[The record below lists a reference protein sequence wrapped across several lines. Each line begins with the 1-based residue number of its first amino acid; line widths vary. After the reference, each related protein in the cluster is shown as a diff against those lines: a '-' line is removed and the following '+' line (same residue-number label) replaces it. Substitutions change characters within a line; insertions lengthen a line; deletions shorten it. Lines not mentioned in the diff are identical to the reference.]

1 MNALT
6 VPILLVNQALSPDPA
21 AAIAS
26 LRDLGPPGL
35 DALVE
40 HGRPGPAL
48 RTAMDLVGAQRDNV
62 CGLYWFTDLD
72 KARDAARAE
81 NKPIVSL
88 RLLGRLDEDLSCANS
103 RFIRTAIYA
112 NEQIATVLKDR
123 FILHW
128 QSVRPAPR
136 ITIDFGDGRRIER
149 TITGNSLHY
158 LLDIDGRPLEVLP
171 GLCGPGP
178 FLRWLEES
186 YGLFARLQ
194 LTPRP
199 QQRAWKL
206 RSHHAIAF
214 NRLVTSWQ
222 RDLAEIG
229 AADGAAP
236 LAEVVVRPT
245 ALAAAPVAV
254 TKALVEMPM
263 VAMMASLGD
272 RLAARTDQRLWP
284 DLAELYRDG
293 ARLAPSSVAVMAR
306 KTTVTPAMIDRFEQ
320 SLAEDAVRNE
330 YVFHRRI
337 HQWFAAGEVGSLPEL
352 TARIYDELFLTPDE
366 DPWLGLLPA
375 GIYAALEKNGVT
387 RP

>member
-1 MNALT
+1 MNTLT
-6 VPILLVNQALSPDPA
+6 VPILLVNQALSPDPT

-35 DALVE
+35 DAIIE
-40 HGRPGPAL
+40 HGEPGPAF
-48 RTAMDLVGAQRDNV
+48 RTAVDLVGAQRDNV
-62 CGLYWFTDLD
+62 CGLYWYTDLD
-72 KARDAARAE
+72 KARDAARAQG
-81 NKPIVSL
+81 KPILSL

-103 RFIRTAIYA
+103 RFLRTAIYA

-128 QSVRPAPR
+128 QSVRPVPR

-149 TITGNSLHY
+149 TITGNSLHH
-158 LLDIDGRPLEVLP
+158 LLDTEGRPLEVLP

-178 FLRWLEES
+178 FLSWAEAS

-194 LTPRP
+194 ATASLR
-199 QQRAWKL
+199 QRAREL
-206 RSHHAIAF
+206 RSHHVSAY
-214 NRLVTSWQ
+214 NGLVTSWQ
-222 RDLAEIG
+222 RDLATVG
-229 AADGAAP
+229 AADRAP
-236 LAEVVVRPT
+236 AVADVVVRPT
-245 ALAAAPVAV
+245 ALVAAPVAV
-254 TKALVEMPM
+254 TKALVEIPM

-272 RLAARTDQRLWP
+272 RLAARTDETLWP

-337 HQWFAAGEVGSLPEL
+337 HQWFAAGEVQSLPEL
-352 TARIYDELFLTPDE
+352 TERVYDELFLTPDE

-375 GIYAALEKNGVT
+375 GTYAALENNGV
-387 RP
+387 RDP

>member
-1 MNALT
+1 MNTLAI
-6 VPILLVNQALSPDPA
+6 PILLVNQALSPDPA

-26 LRDLGPPGL
+26 LRELGPPGL
-35 DALVE
+35 DAIIE
-40 HGRPGPAL
+40 HGQPGPAL

-62 CGLYWFTDLD
+62 CGLYWYTDLE

-88 RLLGRLDEDLSCANS
+88 RMLGRLDEELSCANS
-103 RFIRTAIYA
+103 RFLRTAIYA
-112 NEQIATVLKDR
+112 NPQIATVLKDR

-136 ITIDFGDGRRIER
+136 ITIDFGNGRRIER

-158 LLDIDGRPLEVLP
+158 LLDLEGRPLEVLP

-178 FLRWLEES
+178 FLRWLKES
-186 YGLFARLQ
+186 YGLFTRLQ
-194 LTPRP
+194 AAASPR
-199 QQRAWKL
+199 QRAWKL
-206 RSHHAIAF
+206 RRHHAIAF
-214 NRLVTSWQ
+214 NHLVTSWQ
-222 RDLAEIG
+222 RDMAAIG
-229 AADGAAP
+229 AADGTPP

-254 TKALVEMPM
+254 TKALVELPM
-263 VAMMASLGD
+263 VTTMASLGD
-272 RLAARTDQRLWP
+272 RLAARTNQTLWP

-293 ARLAPSSVAVMAR
+293 ARLTPSSIAVMTR
-306 KTTVTPAMIDRFEQ
+306 KTLVTPAMIDRFEQ

-330 YVFHRRI
+330 YVFGRRI
-337 HQWFAAGEVGSLPEL
+337 HQWFAAGETGSLPEL
-352 TARIYDELFLTPDE
+352 TSRIYGELFLTPDE

-375 GIYAALEKNGVT
+375 GIYAALEENGVT
-387 RP
+387 GP

>member
-1 MNALT
+1 MNTLT
-6 VPILLVNQALSPDPA
+6 LPILLVNQALSPDPA

-35 DALVE
+35 DALIE
-40 HGRPGPAL
+40 HGQPGPSL
-48 RTAMDLVGAQRDNV
+48 RIAIDMVGAQRDNV
-62 CGLYWFTDLD
+62 CGLYWYTDLD

-81 NKPIVSL
+81 QKPIVSL

-103 RFIRTAIYA
+103 RFLRTAIYA
-112 NEQIATVLKDR
+112 NKQIATVLKDR

-158 LLDIDGRPLEVLP
+158 LLDIEGRPLEVLP

-178 FLRWLEES
+178 FLGWLEES
-186 YGLFARLQ
+186 YGLFARLHA
-194 LTPRP
+194 TPRLRLR
-199 QQRAWKL
+199 QWKL
-206 RSHHAIAF
+206 RNHHAGAF

-222 RDLAEIG
+222 RDLSIVG
-229 AADGAAP
+229 AADRAP
-236 LAEVVVRPT
+236 AVADADVLPT

-254 TKALVEMPM
+254 MKSLLEMPM
-263 VAMMASLGD
+263 VAMMAPLGD

-320 SLAEDAVRNE
+320 ALAEDAVRNE

-375 GIYAALEKNGVT
+375 GIYTALPKNGVT
-387 RP
+387 GP

>member
-171 GLCGPGP
+171 
-178 FLRWLEES
+178 
-186 YGLFARLQ
+186 
-194 LTPRP
+194 
-199 QQRAWKL
+199 
-206 RSHHAIAF
+206 
-214 NRLVTSWQ
+214 
-222 RDLAEIG
+222 
-229 AADGAAP
+229 
-236 LAEVVVRPT
+236 
-245 ALAAAPVAV
+245 
-254 TKALVEMPM
+254 
-263 VAMMASLGD
+263 
-272 RLAARTDQRLWP
+272 
-284 DLAELYRDG
+284 
-293 ARLAPSSVAVMAR
+293 
-306 KTTVTPAMIDRFEQ
+306 
-320 SLAEDAVRNE
+320 
-330 YVFHRRI
+330 
-337 HQWFAAGEVGSLPEL
+337 
-352 TARIYDELFLTPDE
+352 
-366 DPWLGLLPA
+366 
-375 GIYAALEKNGVT
+375 
-387 RP
+387 

>member
-1 MNALT
+1 MNTLT
-6 VPILLVNQALSPDPA
+6 IPILLVNQALSPDPA

-26 LRDLGPPGL
+26 LRELGPPGL
-35 DALVE
+35 ATLIE
-40 HGRPGPAL
+40 HGQPGPAL
-48 RTAMDLVGAQRDNV
+48 RTGIDLVGAQRDNV
-62 CGLYWFTDLD
+62 CGLYWYTDLD

-103 RFIRTAIYA
+103 RFLRTAIYA
-112 NEQIATVLKDR
+112 NDQIATVLKDR

-178 FLRWLEES
+178 FLSWIEES

-194 LTPRP
+194 ATASPR
-199 QQRAWKL
+199 QRRSKL
-206 RSHHAIAF
+206 RSHHAIAY
-214 NRLVTSWQ
+214 NRLVASWQ
-222 RDLAEIG
+222 RDLAAVG
-229 AADGAAP
+229 VADAVPGTAN
-236 LAEVVVRPT
+236 VVVRPT

-254 TKALVEMPM
+254 TKALVELPM
-263 VAMMASLGD
+263 VTTMASLGD
-272 RLAARTDQRLWP
+272 RLAARTNQTLWP

-293 ARLAPSSVAVMAR
+293 ARLTPSSIAVMTR
-306 KTTVTPAMIDRFEQ
+306 KTLVTSAMIDRFEQ

-330 YVFHRRI
+330 YVFGRRI
-337 HQWFAAGEVGSLPEL
+337 HQWFAAGETGSLPEL
-352 TARIYDELFLTPDE
+352 TSRIYGELFLTPDE

-375 GIYAALEKNGVT
+375 GIYAALEENGVT
-387 RP
+387 GP